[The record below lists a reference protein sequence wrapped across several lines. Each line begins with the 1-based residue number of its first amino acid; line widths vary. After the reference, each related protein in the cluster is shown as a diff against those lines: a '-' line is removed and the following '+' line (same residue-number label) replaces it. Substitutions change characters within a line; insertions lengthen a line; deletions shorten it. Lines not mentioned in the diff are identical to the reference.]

1 MAIPHSPDSQ
11 KVRNRFSDLMWCDP
25 KMTEDEPADNCD
37 ADAWAERRIRSPYLM
52 ELHPKT

>member
-11 KVRNRFSDLMWCDP
+11 KVRNRFPDLMWCDP